1 LLIVALFMIY
11 YYRSAGTIADL
22 ALVVNLLF
30 VMGFLAGF
38 KATLTLPGI
47 AGLVL
52 TIGMAVDANVLIF
65 ERVRE
70 EASTGKSLKAAIEG
84 GYGKALSA
92 IFDANITTFL
102 VGVILYSFG
111 VGPIQGFAV
120 TLMAGIAASLF
131 SAIVVTRIVFDY
143 LVLDRHSNVAFG

>member
-1 LLIVALFMIY
+1 
-11 YYRSAGTIADL
+11 
-22 ALVVNLLF
+22 
-30 VMGFLAGF
+30 
-38 KATLTLPGI
+38 
-47 AGLVL
+47 
-52 TIGMAVDANVLIF
+52 
-65 ERVRE
+65 
-70 EASTGKSLKAAIEG
+70 STGKSLKAAIEG